1 MRERMYERDRE
12 REREGGMEEKSNLT
26 RIFPALHMCLRLANA
41 GPLVIMCT
49 FKIA

>member
-12 REREGGMEEKSNLT
+12 REREGGMEEKSNL
-26 RIFPALHMCLRLANA
+26 IFPALHMCLRLANA